1 MTGKIE
7 SDAIISFRLSDKGRD
22 ILKNLKINGDINL
35 NNFGLQAGAYGLEAY
50 ASDLDL
56 NFGGEM
62 PEITAQTIQN
72 GIFDFNANADMFH
85 LHSNVGKT

>member
-1 MTGKIE
+1 M
-7 SDAIISFRLSDKGRD
+7 
-22 ILKNLKINGDINL
+22 

-85 LHSNVGKT
+85 LHSNGYDLDISSAEMSGKLKESEKTLLPTFPQQPLSK